1 MNWLCGPRG
10 PLGERGNYVK
20 KQLLNR
26 LRGPGLEQRS
36 ALLCLAACFA
46 AGAVGGCFFA
56 GALDADAA
64 TSLFDYFGVYFASIE
79 NGQALHLSLLSAVW
93 EVVRWPLLAFVLG
106 FTALGVVGLPV
117 AFCVRGFLLSY
128 AVSVLVRLYG
138 AIGLVAAL
146 AVFGFSGFF
155 ILPAL
160 FTLGV
165 DAFRGAGSMTENL
178 LGDSRRTLSPGQGR
192 LFRAGC
198 CSLLLALAAA
208 LQFQL
213 TPALLSAAAELLQ

>member
-1 MNWLCGPRG
+1 MGRG
-10 PLGERGNYVK
+10 VRGRKGHYVK

-26 LRGPGLEQRS
+26 LSGPGLEQRS
-36 ALLCLAACFA
+36 VLLCLAVCFA
-46 AGAVGGCFFA
+46 VGAAGGCFFA
-56 GALDADAA
+56 GALDEDAA
-64 TSLFDYFGVYFASIE
+64 TSLLDFFGGYFTSIE
-79 NGQALHLSLLSAVW
+79 HGQVLHISLLSAVW
-93 EVVRWPLLAFVLG
+93 EVLRWPVLTLVLG

-138 AIGLVAAL
+138 SAGLVAAL

-155 ILPAL
+155 VLPAL

-165 DAFRGAGSMTENL
+165 DAFRAAGSMAGSL
-178 LGDSRRTLSPGQGR
+178 LGDSRRTFSPGQGR
-192 LFRAGC
+192 LYRTGC
-198 CSLLLALAAA
+198 CSLLLAMAAA

-213 TPALLSAAAELLQ
+213 TPVLLSAAAGLLQS

>member
-1 MNWLCGPRG
+1 MKR
-10 PLGERGNYVK
+10 
-20 KQLLNR
+20 QLLNR

-36 ALLCLAACFA
+36 VLLCLAVCFA

-64 TSLFDYFGVYFASIE
+64 TSLLDYFGGYFTSIE
-79 NGQALHLSLLSAVW
+79 NGQVLHFSLLSAVW
-93 EVVRWPLLAFVLG
+93 EILRWPLLAFVLG
-106 FTALGVVGLPV
+106 FTVLGVVGLPV

-138 AIGLVAAL
+138 SVGLVAAL
-146 AVFGFSGFF
+146 AVFGFSGFLV
-155 ILPAL
+155 LPAL

-165 DAFRGAGSMTENL
+165 DAFRAAGSMTGNL
-178 LGDSRRTLSPGQGR
+178 LGDSRRTFSSGQGR
-192 LFRAGC
+192 LFRTGC
-198 CSLLLALAAA
+198 CSLLLAMAAV

-213 TPALLSAAAELLQ
+213 TPVFLSAAAGLIK

>member
-1 MNWLCGPRG
+1 M
-10 PLGERGNYVK
+10 K

-36 ALLCLAACFA
+36 ALLCLAACFV

-56 GALDADAA
+56 GALDEDSA
-64 TSLFDYFGVYFASIE
+64 TNLFDFFGGYFTSIE
-79 NGQALHLSLLSAVW
+79 NGQALHFSLLSAVW
-93 EVVRWPLLAFVLG
+93 EVLRWPLVVFVLG
-106 FTALGVVGLPV
+106 FTVLGVVGLPV

-138 AIGLVAAL
+138 AVGLVAAL

-155 ILPAL
+155 VLPAL

-165 DAFRGAGSMTENL
+165 DAFRAAGSMAGNL
-178 LGDSRRTLSPGQGR
+178 LGDRKTFSPGQGR
-192 LFRAGC
+192 LLRTGC
-198 CSLLLALAAA
+198 CSLLLAMSAA
-208 LQFQL
+208 FQL
-213 TPALLSAAAELLQ
+213 RLTPVLLSAAAELLL

>member
-1 MNWLCGPRG
+1 M
-10 PLGERGNYVK
+10 K

-26 LRGPGLEQRS
+26 LRGPRSEQCS
-36 ALLCLAACFA
+36 ALLCLAVCFA

-56 GALDADAA
+56 GALDKDAA
-64 TSLFDYFGVYFASIE
+64 ANLFDYFGGYFASIE
-79 NGQALHLSLLSAVW
+79 DGQAPHLSLLFSVW

-106 FTALGVVGLPV
+106 FTVLGVVGLPV
-117 AFCVRGFLLSY
+117 TFCVRGFLLSY

-138 AIGLVAAL
+138 TVGLVAAL
-146 AVFGFSGFF
+146 AVFGFSSFF
-155 ILPAL
+155 VLPAL

-165 DAFRGAGSMTENL
+165 DAFRAAGFMTGNL
-178 LGDSRRTLSPGQGR
+178 LGDSRRSFSPGQGR

-198 CSLLLALAAA
+198 CSLLLAMAAA

-213 TPALLSAAAELLQ
+213 TPVLLSAAAGLLK

>member
-1 MNWLCGPRG
+1 M
-10 PLGERGNYVK
+10 K

-36 ALLCLAACFA
+36 ALLCLAVCFA
-46 AGAVGGCFFA
+46 AGTVGGCFFA
-56 GALDADAA
+56 GALDEDAA
-64 TSLFDYFGVYFASIE
+64 TSLFDYFGGYFASIE
-79 NGQALHLSLLSAVW
+79 SGQALHLSLLSAVW

-138 AIGLVAAL
+138 VIGLVAAL

-155 ILPAL
+155 VLPAL

-178 LGDSRRTLSPGQGR
+178 LGDNSRRTFSPGQGR
-192 LFRAGC
+192 LYRAGC

>member
-1 MNWLCGPRG
+1 M
-10 PLGERGNYVK
+10 K

-36 ALLCLAACFA
+36 ALLCLAVCFA

-56 GALDADAA
+56 GALDEDAA
-64 TSLFDYFGVYFASIE
+64 TSLFDYFGGYFTSME
-79 NGQALHLSLLSAVW
+79 NGQVLHLSLLSAVW

-138 AIGLVAAL
+138 SVGLVAAL
-146 AVFGFSGFF
+146 AVFGVSGFF
-155 ILPAL
+155 VLPAL
-160 FTLGV
+160 FALGV
-165 DAFRGAGSMTENL
+165 DAFRVAGSMTGNL
-178 LGDSRRTLSPGQGR
+178 LGDSRRTFSPGQGR
-192 LFRAGC
+192 LFRAGFC
-198 CSLLLALAAA
+198 CLLLAMAAV

-213 TPALLSAAAELLQ
+213 TPILLSAAAGLLQ